1 MPGRTDRGML
11 MPQQSA
17 QAPPKP
23 AADGPRRIDLSV
35 AQVAA
40 SALATVAG
48 AVLASGLGVYGTIIG
63 AAVVSVGATV
73 GGAVFQH
80 LFKRTGEQLRG
91 AVDPQPAPVPAPVT
105 EISSDWNTPQT
116 VRAKRRWTWKTYA
129 AVSALVFAVAMTPIL
144 VVEVAAGKPLHDIT
158 TGQSGSGTSLN
169 PGGRTPPAPSAEP
182 SGAAS
187 TSPSAVPST
196 SPSATPSGSP
206 SSSPS
211 ASGSSSPSPSASGGA
226 SPTATPTD
234 SPTGSSGDTATP
246 TTTPTA
252 TPTP

>member
-1 MPGRTDRGML
+1 

-23 AADGPRRIDLSV
+23 AVDGRRRIDLSV

-80 LFKRTGEQLRG
+80 LFKRTGEHLRG
-91 AVDPQPAPVPAPVT
+91 AVDPQPEPVA
-105 EISSDWNTPQT
+105 EISSDWNAPRT

-158 TGQSGSGTSLN
+158 TGRSGSGTSLN
-169 PGGRTPPAPSAEP
+169 PGGRTSPAPSVEP
-182 SGAAS
+182 SGSAS
-187 TSPSAVPST
+187 TGPPAVPST

-211 ASGSSSPSPSASGGA
+211 ASTSPSPSPSVSG
-226 SPTATPTD
+226 SP
-234 SPTGSSGDTATP
+234 SPTATP
-246 TTTPTA
+246 TTTPTGSSGDAATSSA
-252 TPTP
+252 TPPTAAPTP